1 MKPLKV
7 GDLVKARNT
16 SPGVNRKNYP
26 LLGIIIGFDKDGDPI
41 VTSCK
46 SRTTTPH
53 WQNQIE
59 VISEAPES
67 R

>member
-1 MKPLKV
+1 MKV
-7 GDLVKARNT
+7 GDLVKFKGLR
-16 SPGVNRKNYP
+16 NYP
-26 LLGIIIGFDKDGDPI
+26 LLGIIVGFDNDGDPI

-59 VISEAPES
+59 VISEAPEN